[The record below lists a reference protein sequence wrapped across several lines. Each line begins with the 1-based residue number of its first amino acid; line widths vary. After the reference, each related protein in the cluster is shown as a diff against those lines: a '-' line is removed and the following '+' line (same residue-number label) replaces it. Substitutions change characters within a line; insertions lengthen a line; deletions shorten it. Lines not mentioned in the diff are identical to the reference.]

1 MADFSD
7 KVVNPPAWTRAI
19 ARLTNPRGLNNL
31 QKLRREVQGKHI
43 LLTGASFGI
52 GEATAKRM
60 AEAGAIMLLV
70 ARSTDKLAQVVT
82 DIKQQGGR
90 AFAYTADL
98 SKPEQAKA
106 LAEQILQE
114 HGHVD
119 ILINNA
125 GKSIRRSIAMSENR
139 FQDFERTMAINYLG
153 PVQLVLALLPSM
165 RARKH
170 GHIVNISTWGV
181 RMPPGARW
189 AAYQASKGAFDI
201 WLRSVAIEIKGDGI
215 TTTSIYP
222 AIVYTRMSAPT
233 PWMHMLPGMTTE
245 EAAHVIERAVVEKPV
260 EIIPPWLRPGEITSV
275 LMPAPVRK
283 GMEWV
288 FRLSKDSEAS
298 IQSAKKGN

>member
-1 MADFSD
+1 MADFSEQA
-7 KVVNPPAWTRAI
+7 VNPPAWTRLLS
-19 ARLTNPRGLNNL
+19 RFTNPRGLNDTKRL
-31 QKLRREVQGKHI
+31 SQAVQGKHI

-60 AEAGAIMLLV
+60 AEAGAIVFLV
-70 ARSTDKLAQVVT
+70 ARSADKLELVA
-82 DIKQQGGR
+82 DSIRQQGGK

-98 SKPEQAKA
+98 SKPEQAKI
-106 LAEQILQE
+106 LVERILQE

-119 ILINNA
+119 FLINNA
-125 GKSIRRSIAMSENR
+125 GKSIRRSIAMSQDR

-165 RARKH
+165 RARKQ

-201 WLRSVAIEIKGDGI
+201 WLRSVAIEIKGEGI

-233 PWMHMLPGMTTE
+233 PWMHMLPGMTTD

-260 EIIPPWLRPGEITSV
+260 EIIPPWLHSGEITSV
-275 LMPAPVRK
+275 LMPATIRK
-283 GMEWV
+283 GMELV
-288 FRLSKDSEAS
+288 FRFSKDSDAS
-298 IQSAKKGN
+298 IRSAKRG

>member
-1 MADFSD
+1 MADFSEQA
-7 KVVNPPAWTRAI
+7 VNPPAWTRML
-19 ARLTNPRGLNNL
+19 ARFTNPRGLNNT
-31 QKLRREVQGKHI
+31 QKLRQTVQGKHI

-60 AEAGAIMLLV
+60 AEAGAVVFLV
-70 ARSTDKLAQVVT
+70 ARSADKLELVAES
-82 DIKQQGGR
+82 IRRQGGT
-90 AFAYTADL
+90 AFAYSADL

-106 LAEQILQE
+106 LVERILQE

-119 ILINNA
+119 FLINNA
-125 GKSIRRSIAMSENR
+125 GKSIRRSIAMSEDR

-153 PVQLVLALLPSM
+153 PVQMVLALLPSM
-165 RARKH
+165 RARKQ

-201 WLRSVAIEIKGDGI
+201 WLRSVAIEIKSDGI

-260 EIIPPWLRPGEITSV
+260 EIVPPWLRPGEITSV

-283 GMEWV
+283 GMELV
-288 FRLSKDSEAS
+288 FRFSKDSEAS
-298 IQSAKKGN
+298 IQSAKKGH